1 MGTADASLDTSA
13 YTLTVAGAG
22 VGSQLHTAISGQ
34 SSPQVSAFLTGSA
47 PGVDIS
53 QSDGGQPSAT
63 LTLKFDFR
71 GKPSIAAPGQLPA
84 VVAVSEGAPAPE
96 VLQSQWDEAT
106 QTLTAQTDHLSSF
119 FPFTLDLKQFGDTIS
134 NGLNGYLGLSAAKP
148 GCVGQPLVVD
158 DTTYTLDPTTVPAAW
173 PCLSRSGDKISVD
186 LSSNSPLAWT
196 VRSQPP
202 TTDQGPDLAPD
213 VAHWIDLLAYH
224 SIFAGVVGNG
234 TFLLPGGT
242 THLRFDKNNPPQQ
255 IGLRTDPGATL
266 LNGFTLG
273 MHAAFPEAKL
283 LDIPGMVDCLKPFAA
298 NQNGVDP
305 TGADIGTDT
314 RVLINCV
321 TSTTH
326 VLSTKPAP
334 GNPLD
339 WAKNIANKS
348 LGAVLSLGPDV
359 ANQLAASLR
368 GFVGEFTGENT
379 EIITVRS
386 NKPIAAP
393 GPPPPPTGTATLNL
407 KTKITSDGAGL
418 ELGPNHF
425 QISKRYHHKNG
436 YYADVN
442 YKWTINRSPGS
453 DLGYC
458 KGHVAIT
465 NSAGAV
471 VAHFDDSG
479 FNACEGGGAFAT
491 NMELYTPGTYTVTAV
506 IEMERGPP
514 LHGTQQF
521 VLDP

>member
-1 MGTADASLDTSA
+1 
-13 YTLTVAGAG
+13 
-22 VGSQLHTAISGQ
+22 
-34 SSPQVSAFLTGSA
+34 
-47 PGVDIS
+47 
-53 QSDGGQPSAT
+53 

-71 GKPSIAAPGQLPA
+71 GKLSIAAPRQLPA

-96 VLQSQWDEAT
+96 VLQSQWDPAT

-119 FPFTLDLKQFGDTIS
+119 FPFSLDLKQFGETIS
-134 NGLNGYLGLSAAKP
+134 NALNGYLGLSAAKP

-173 PCLSRSGDKISVD
+173 PCLSRSGDKISID

-202 TTDQGPDLAPD
+202 TTDEGPDLAPD
-213 VAHWIDLLAYH
+213 VAQGIDLVAYH
-224 SIFAGVVGNG
+224 TIFAGVVGNG
-234 TFLLPGGT
+234 TLLLPGGA

-255 IGLRTDPGATL
+255 IGLRADPGATL
-266 LNGFTLG
+266 LNGLTLST
-273 MHAAFPEAKL
+273 HALYPQSKVF
-283 LDIPGMVDCLKPFAA
+283 DMPGMVDCLKPFMPG
-298 NQNGVDP
+298 QNSADP
-305 TGADIGTDT
+305 TGTDIGSGT

-326 VLSTKPAP
+326 ALSTKPTAP
-334 GNPLD
+334 TNPLD
-339 WAKNIANKS
+339 WAKNIANKT
-348 LGAVLSLGPDV
+348 LGVVLSLGPDV

-379 EIITVRS
+379 ETITVRS
-386 NKPIAAP
+386 NKTITAP
-393 GPPPPPTGTATLNL
+393 GPPPPPTGSATLNL
-407 KTKITSDGAGL
+407 KTEITSDGAGL
-418 ELGPNHF
+418 ELGRNHF

-442 YKWTINRSPGS
+442 YKWTINRPPGS

-458 KGHVAIT
+458 KGHVT
-465 NSAGAV
+465 VTDSAGATI
-471 VAHFDDSG
+471 AHFDDSG
-479 FNACEGGGAFAT
+479 FNACEGGGAFST
-491 NMELYTPGTYTVTAV
+491 NMELYTPGTYTVTAD
-506 IEMERGPP
+506 IEMERGPA